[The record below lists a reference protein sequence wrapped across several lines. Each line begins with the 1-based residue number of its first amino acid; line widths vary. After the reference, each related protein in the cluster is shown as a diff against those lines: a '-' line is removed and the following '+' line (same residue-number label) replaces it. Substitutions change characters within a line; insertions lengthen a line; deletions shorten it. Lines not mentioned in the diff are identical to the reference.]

1 MRSEEKGPAGRAE
14 LLTEASVRVFD
25 VVGALV
31 LLFLLAP
38 VIVLVAIGIVLDSR
52 GPVLY
57 GCTRVGRYG
66 RSFRMLKF
74 RKMRAH
80 AEGPPLT
87 LAEDDRF
94 TRFGRLLARTK
105 LDELPQLWNV
115 VRGEMSLVGPR
126 PEDNAFVSLFRDEYD
141 EILTVPPGI
150 TGLSQLAFAKE
161 GQQLAPENVSDDYV
175 ERLLP
180 QKIGIDRLYAQK
192 RSLRLN
198 VQILLWTTV
207 AVSLLG
213 EVAVN
218 RQTGR
223 LTLRRRDRQPEL
235 VAEPAAPLASE
246 EHALG
251 AID

>member
-1 MRSEEKGPAGRAE
+1 MRSEQNLPVARVNS
-14 LLTEASVRVFD
+14 LTEGSVRAFD
-25 VVGALV
+25 VVGALL

-38 VIVLVAIGIVLDSR
+38 VIVLIAVCIVLDSR
-52 GPVLY
+52 GPILY
-57 GCTRVGRYG
+57 GCLRVGRYG
-66 RSFRMLKF
+66 HTFRMLKF
-74 RKMRAH
+74 RKMRVN
-80 AEGPPLT
+80 AEGPLLT

-94 TRFGRLLARTK
+94 TRFGRLLAKTH

-115 VRGEMSLVGPR
+115 VTGDMSLVGPR
-126 PEDNAFVSLFRDEYD
+126 PEDTAFVSLFRDDYE

-150 TGLSQLAFAKE
+150 TGLSQLAFARE
-161 GQQLAPENVSDDYV
+161 GQLLAPENVRDDYV

-180 QKIGIDRLYAQK
+180 QKIGIDRLYARR

-198 VQILLWTTV
+198 LQILLWTGLV
-207 AVSLLG
+207 ISLLG

-223 LTLRRRDRQPEL
+223 LTMRRRPAQPEL
-235 VAEPAAPLASE
+235 STESPALTAE

-251 AID
+251 ITD